1 MEKIKEKSKT
11 NEIFLS
17 AKKPTN
23 KIANPKNID
32 KNKGINIKAI
42 GIKLLNIS
50 S

>member
-32 KNKGINIKAI
+32 KYKGINIKAI